1 MTKLRK
7 WTLWVAIGVV
17 VLAVLLLGAIRV
29 HRRHGARADI
39 ADGQTPA
46 PLGISS
52 SSFASGDAIPRR
64 FTCDDAGL
72 SPEIQLPQP
81 PAGTRSFVI
90 VMDDPDALFGFVH
103 WLVFNIP
110 ADTREITEGASNRV
124 ELPHGATEGKNSLGN
139 VGYFGPCPPGT
150 KPHHYV
156 LRLYA
161 LDTELELP
169 PEATKKQLA
178 AAVKGH
184 VLAEGQMIGH
194 YVRGSE

>member
-1 MTKLRK
+1 MTTLRK

-17 VLAVLLLGAIRV
+17 FLALLMLGILQV
-29 HRRHGARADI
+29 HRRHGRADI
-39 ADGQTPA
+39 ADGQTLA

-64 FTCDDAGL
+64 LTCDDAGL

-81 PAGTRSFVI
+81 PAGTRSFAI
-90 VMDDPDALFGFVH
+90 VMDDPDASGFVH
-103 WLVFNIP
+103 WLAYNLP
-110 ADTREITEGASNRV
+110 AGTREIAEGASNRA
-124 ELPHGATEGKNSLGN
+124 ELPHGAAEGMNSLDKI
-139 VGYFGPCPPGT
+139 GYFGPCPPGT

-161 LDTELELP
+161 LDTDLDLP
-169 PEATKKQLA
+169 PGATKKQLA

-184 VLAEGQMIGH
+184 VLAEGQMTGH
-194 YVRGSE
+194 YVRGNE